1 MTANSIG
8 RFTGSHRWRVRP
20 ALLMLFLLLTAR
32 PGAWADVT
40 AIVDRHQVALGD
52 SFRLI
57 ITSTEGE
64 DLDDI
69 EFGELEKHF
78 DILQRSSSNKMSIVN
93 GSRSHTKQLQL
104 DLAPRAEGSL
114 RIPPLRVDG
123 EVTPGI
129 TIRVKPQPDIE
140 THEQVVVFE
149 AEVDKDSVYV
159 QEQLIL
165 TLRVLRAINLEDPS
179 LAPVELE
186 DAFVK
191 PLQQQ
196 SFQRNIDG
204 RLWLVH
210 EMRYAIFPEHSGRFE
225 IPPQLFTARES
236 VGRRSLFDL
245 RSGRS
250 LRRTSRPIEI
260 EVLPRPREFPSS
272 NWLPARSLIIE
283 EQWSAPPEQL
293 REGESVTRTIRLQ
306 GEGLQGAQL
315 PPVLFQPVDGLKFYP
330 DQPEITEQE
339 VSTGLLGMRRDS
351 AAIVPT
357 RAGTVSLPE
366 IRIPWWDSQS
376 ETVRYAVL
384 PAREIDIAAAATPAA
399 SEAQPTAIS
408 NTAEAALTNAPQ
420 QSTSSLWQVVALF
433 SSVGWLLTVAY
444 LLWSRSGSERGS
456 SPLGSNE
463 NTSERRAF
471 KAVEAACAA
480 NQPLAARQALISWGR
495 ACTGDDGVTSLAQ
508 VVAHYSDGEL
518 KKQVALLDGAIYGAR
533 GGETDGGGEK
543 DGGPGQ
549 WRGEALAACVSRLRK
564 AGSRA
569 ANDDSTLRL
578 YPESTAQDR

>member
-8 RFTGSHRWRVRP
+8 RFTGGHRLRARP
-20 ALLMLFLLLTAR
+20 ALLVLCLLIAAC

-69 EFGELEKHF
+69 DFDELEKHF

-104 DLAPRAEGSL
+104 DLAPRAEGSW

-129 TIRVKPQPDIE
+129 TISVKPQPDVE
-140 THEQVVVFE
+140 THDQVVVFE
-149 AEVDKDSVYV
+149 AEVDKDTVYV

-165 TLRVLRAINLEDPS
+165 TLRVMRAINLEDPS

-186 DAFVK
+186 DAFIK
-191 PLQQQ
+191 PLQQE

-260 EVLPRPREFPSS
+260 DVLPRPREFPSS
-272 NWLPARSLIIE
+272 NWLPARSLVIE

-293 REGESVTRTIRLQ
+293 REGESVTRTIRLR

-384 PAREIDIAAAATPAA
+384 PAREINIGAAAAPAA
-399 SEAQPTAIS
+399 SEPAPGAINNAAEPTLTTQPQPSAS
-408 NTAEAALTNAPQ
+408 W
-420 QSTSSLWQVVALF
+420 LWQAVALI
-433 SSVGWLLTVAY
+433 SSVGWLLTVLY
-444 LLWSRSGSERGS
+444 LLWLRSKQRPTADGG
-456 SPLGSNE
+456 ND
-463 NTSERRAF
+463 NVSERRAF
-471 KAVEAACAA
+471 KALEAACASH
-480 NQPLAARQALISWGR
+480 QPLAARQALINWGR
-495 ACTGDDGVTSLAQ
+495 ACAAHDGVTSLAQ
-508 VVAHYSDGEL
+508 VVAQCRDGEL
-518 KKQVALLDGAIYGAR
+518 TKQVALLDGAIYGAS
-533 GGETDGGGEK
+533 GGERDSVPGE
-543 DGGPGQ
+543 

-564 AGSRA
+564 AGSKA
-569 ANDDSTLRL
+569 ANDDSTLSL
-578 YPESTAQDR
+578 YPNGTAQQR